1 MPIFKVNLKKILVN
15 FTIVLSI
22 FLIDRFSKIFILKIA
37 ELENK
42 VDIYL
47 TPNLN
52 IYLIWNKGIAFG
64 FLSFNT
70 SFIYNI
76 ITLTIIAITL
86 VVLAWTVRAKGLK
99 RYSLLL
105 VLGGSLGN
113 LFDRIYYNAV
123 PDFIDFHINDFH
135 WFVFNVADI
144 FITMG
149 IICLVFKEIFFD
161 NEKNV

>member
-1 MPIFKVNLKKILVN
+1 MFKVNLNIILVN

-22 FLIDRFSKIFILKIA
+22 FLTDRFSKIFILKMA
-37 ELENK
+37 ELESK
-42 VDIYL
+42 VDIYV
-47 TPNLN
+47 TSNLN

-64 FLSFNT
+64 LLSFNT

-76 ITLTIIAITL
+76 ITLIIIMLTL
-86 VVLAWTVRAKGLK
+86 VVLAWTIKAKGLK
-99 RYSLLL
+99 RYSFLF

-144 FITMG
+144 FITLG
-149 IICLVFKEIFFD
+149 IICLVFQEIFFD
-161 NEKNV
+161 NKTNV

>member
-1 MPIFKVNLKKILVN
+1 MLIFKVNLKKIFVN

-64 FLSFNT
+64 LLSFNT

-76 ITLTIIAITL
+76 ITLIIISITL

-144 FITMG
+144 FITIG
-149 IICLVFKEIFFD
+149 IICLVFKEICFD

>member
-64 FLSFNT
+64 LLSFNT
-70 SFIYNI
+70 IFIYNI
-76 ITLTIIAITL
+76 ITLIIISITL

-135 WFVFNVADI
+135 WFVFNFADI
-144 FITMG
+144 FITIG

>member
-1 MPIFKVNLKKILVN
+1 MLIFKVNLKKIFVN

-64 FLSFNT
+64 LLSFNT

-76 ITLTIIAITL
+76 ITLIIISITL

-144 FITMG
+144 FITIG

-161 NEKNV
+161 NEKNA

>member
-1 MPIFKVNLKKILVN
+1 MLIFKVNLKKIFVN

-64 FLSFNT
+64 LLSFNT

-76 ITLTIIAITL
+76 ITLIIISITL

-144 FITMG
+144 FITIG